1 MATRSYSSPIRD
13 AQVEQTRALLFDT
26 ARTLLV
32 EGGLDALTLPKLA
45 QAAGVSVPTVYR
57 HFPTIDDLIRA
68 FLEWLRPRVGQTPE
82 RLLATSAERLPKLP
96 LENYPRYE
104 AEAAVLRP
112 LMESR
117 EFNRVR
123 VASMSGRAQTAA
135 AMLRPVA
142 PGWSEAQLEAISG
155 TLYMLNSPQAWRW
168 FRDTWAVESD
178 EAARAVS
185 WAMRTLLDALA
196 LGPETPSPKPP
207 KTAPKAK
214 TATKTKTAPKTKS
227 TAPKTRRTPR

>member
-13 AQVEQTRALLFDT
+13 AQVEQTRARLFDT
-26 ARTLLV
+26 ARALLV

-57 HFPTIDDLIRA
+57 HFPTVDDLIRA
-68 FLEWLRPRVGQTPE
+68 FLEWIRPRVGQTPE
-82 RLLATSAERLPKLP
+82 RLLSTTPDRLPELP
-96 LENYPRYE
+96 LENFPRYE

-123 VASMSGRAQTAA
+123 VASMSGRARAA
-135 AMLRPVA
+135 AGLLRPVA
-142 PGWSEAQLEAISG
+142 PGWSDAQLEAMAGAI
-155 TLYMLNSPQAWRW
+155 YILNSPQAWRW

-178 EAARAVS
+178 DAARAVS
-185 WAMRTLLDALA
+185 WAMRSLLEALA
-196 LGPETPSPKPP
+196 RGPETRAIARPG
-207 KTAPKAK
+207 AKAK
-214 TATKTKTAPKTKS
+214 TATKTKTTPKTK
-227 TAPKTRRTPR
+227 TPPKTRRKPR